1 MIAFIGEHPNLPLKA
16 LFIHVSF
23 FYLITMNNK
32 RLLFGQ
38 ALLCLVFLF
47 QHFNLHAQSDV
58 FPGETWARAAAPEDL
73 GFDSGKLARA
83 RAFAD
88 SIPTAAV
95 MIVSGGMIVDEWGAV
110 EEKYHVHSIRKS
122 LISAMFGKYVQE
134 GVIDLDKSLEEIGI
148 DDDPPLTEL
157 QRTATIRDVM
167 KNRSG
172 IFREALLET
181 DGMAALRPQEMTVRP
196 GTFWYY
202 NNWDF
207 NAAGTIFVEQTG
219 LCIFDGLKQD
229 IADPIGM
236 EHFEPGD
243 GFYAPGPQ
251 SIHPGYPFTMT
262 ARDLG
267 RFGLLM
273 LREGR
278 WGDQQVIPRD
288 WVRESTRYHSDASLY
303 YSSGYGYMWWV
314 ARDHNKF
321 SHMAVAEVPEG
332 TYSARGYGGHV
343 LTIIPEYDLVVV
355 HRVDTFDPANRVVGR
370 DLGTLMQMIL
380 DART

>member
-1 MIAFIGEHPNLPLKA
+1 MK
-16 LFIHVSF
+16 
-23 FYLITMNNK
+23 NK
-32 RLLFGQ
+32 RLLIRQGW
-38 ALLCLVFLF
+38 LCLFFLLPQF
-47 QHFNLHAQSDV
+47 QLQAQTDV
-58 FPGETWARAAAPEDL
+58 FPGETWARAASPEDL
-73 GFDSGKLARA
+73 GFDSGKLALA
-83 RAFAD
+83 KAFTD
-88 SIPTAAV
+88 SISTAAV
-95 MIVSGGMIVDEWGAV
+95 MIVSGGVIVDEWGAV

-122 LISAMFGKYVQE
+122 LISAMFGKYVQA
-134 GVIDLDKSLEEIGI
+134 GVIDLDKRLEEIGI

-157 QRTATIRDVM
+157 QRTATVRDVM
-167 KNRSG
+167 KNRTG
-172 IFREALLET
+172 IFREALLES
-181 DGMAALRPQEMTVRP
+181 DGMAALRPQDMTVRP

-207 NAAGTIFVEQTG
+207 NAAGTIFVEKTG
-219 LCIFDGLKQD
+219 HCIFEALKQD

-236 EHFEPGD
+236 EHFESAD
-243 GFYAPGPQ
+243 GFYSPGPQ

-278 WGDQQVIPRD
+278 WEDRQVIPRE
-288 WVRESTRYHSDASLY
+288 WVLESTSYHSDASLY

-321 SHMAVAEVPEG
+321 SHMPMADVPEG
-332 TYSARGYGGHV
+332 TYSGRGYGGHV
-343 LTIIPEYDLVVV
+343 LTVIPAYDLVVV
-355 HRVDTFDPANRVVGR
+355 HRVNTFDPASRVAGR
-370 DLGTLMQMIL
+370 DLGKLMQLIL

>member
-1 MIAFIGEHPNLPLKA
+1 MFNPFISN
-16 LFIHVSF
+16 
-23 FYLITMNNK
+23 YTMKNK
-32 RLLFGQ
+32 HLHFGQ

-47 QHFNLHAQSDV
+47 QSFILHAQPEV
-58 FPGETWARAAAPEDL
+58 FPGETWARAAAPEEL
-73 GFDSGKLARA
+73 GFDSEKLARA
-83 RAFAD
+83 RAFTD
-88 SIPTAAV
+88 SINTAAV
-95 MIVSGGMIVDEWGAV
+95 MIISGGMIVDEWGAV

-122 LISAMFGKYVQE
+122 LISAMYGKYIQN
-134 GVIDLDKSLEEIGI
+134 GVIDLDKSLEAIGI

-167 KNRSG
+167 KNRTG
-172 IFREALLET
+172 IFREALLES
-181 DGMAALRPQEMTVRP
+181 DGMAALRPQDMTVRP

-207 NAAGTIFVEQTG
+207 NAAGTIFVEKTG
-219 LCIFDGLKQD
+219 LCIFDALKQD

-278 WGDQQVIPRD
+278 WEDRQVIPQE

-314 ARDHNKF
+314 ARDQNKF
-321 SHMAVAEVPEG
+321 PHMAVAKVPEG
-332 TYSARGYGGHV
+332 TYSGRGYGGHV

-355 HRVDTFDPANRVVGR
+355 HRVDTFDSANRVTGR
-370 DLGTLMQMIL
+370 DLGTLMKLIL